1 GDIHF
6 VPTIHL
12 DADVRPALLAY
23 VSGTRR
29 PASSLSPGVSV
40 GDETAPQP
48 AVFTSRGPLR
58 ASSDLLKPDI
68 TAPGVDVLAAVSP
81 DGYFGRNY
89 DLLSGTSMSSPH
101 MAGLSLVVKS
111 ARPNWTPAETKSALM
126 TSAYAVDGASPFD
139 VGSGHVSIN
148 RAIASPLVYPAGVND
163 YFGFLC
169 GLGAIDNPSL
179 CANNNIEVSDLN
191 QPNIAVGQLAG
202 TRTVTRR
209 IKNSGTTT
217 ATFRSTVA
225 APPGVDVAV
234 APSQLRL
241 NPGQTKTFRV
251 TFTAN
256 SGAVFDEYSFGK
268 LTWKAPTTSKAESEL
283 VVRPTA
289 LTFPA
294 EVSGTGV
301 NGAGEFDITFG
312 YTGPYA
318 AGAHGMTP
326 ADKDDITVT
335 DDPGNDIDGALDC
348 YFAPDGT
355 EEKCGIKF
363 VPFDVPAG
371 TALTRVSTFDAFTD
385 GNDDVDLYVFDP
397 EFNFVDASGGGTAEE
412 QVDIPNPETGEWTT
426 LVHGWETDGDDANL
440 TMFNWSVPADPA
452 NDDGSLAIESA
463 PDSATVGE
471 TATIQY
477 SWSGLAADNK
487 YLGAV
492 SHNRGTEVL
501 GLTVVAIDAYSGG
514 G

>member
-1 GDIHF
+1 MPAVSAWCSSTPRPTRSTATSTSCRRSTSTPTC
-6 VPTIHL
+6 VP
-12 DADVRPALLAY
+12 PLLAY

-29 PASSLSPGVSV
+29 PASSLSPEQCRSL
-40 GDETAPQP
+40 TRRRRSRRCSP
-48 AVFTSRGPLR
+48 RGPLR

-169 GLGAIDNPSL
+169 GLGEIDNPSL

-209 IKNSGTTT
+209 IKNSGTKT

-241 NPGQTKTFRV
+241 NPGQTKSFRV

-268 LTWKAPTTSKAESEL
+268 LTWKAPTTCEGGERARRPSGSQL
-283 VVRPTA
+283 DVPSGGQRHRRGGRGRVRHHVRLHRPVRRRAPTA
-289 LTFPA
+289 
-294 EVSGTGV
+294 
-301 NGAGEFDITFG
+301 
-312 YTGPYA
+312 
-318 AGAHGMTP
+318 
-326 ADKDDITVT
+326 
-335 DDPGNDIDGALDC
+335 
-348 YFAPDGT
+348 
-355 EEKCGIKF
+355 
-363 VPFDVPAG
+363 
-371 TALTRVSTFDAFTD
+371 
-385 GNDDVDLYVFDP
+385 
-397 EFNFVDASGGGTAEE
+397 
-412 QVDIPNPETGEWTT
+412 
-426 LVHGWETDGDDANL
+426 
-440 TMFNWSVPADPA
+440 
-452 NDDGSLAIESA
+452 
-463 PDSATVGE
+463 
-471 TATIQY
+471 
-477 SWSGLAADNK
+477 
-487 YLGAV
+487 
-492 SHNRGTEVL
+492 
-501 GLTVVAIDAYSGG
+501 
-514 G
+514 